1 MKRNYYTLVALLL
14 MGCALILSCNVRQ
27 VNEPVLSSTLPAAQN
42 SSLFNSVGVEKTTFY
57 PYETVIMSLGDLW
70 PQWETAIEVVRLS
83 DKKILRRLVVFT
95 DSEGKIAKI
104 PVWYCIGVAANGY
117 PINEEGNYTI
127 RIQQASKD
135 KPWLI
140 VAKNFR
146 VSNTRGTTPAA
157 WVSKSDGSF
166 AFATVPLGGAVYMTG
181 AGFAPG
187 SQVKLHLVLDKD
199 VYNNGDVLADQTGV
213 VEQVTTKADGTLP
226 NTMVWAGAL
235 AGNYDVV
242 ADVAP
247 FGEFGA
253 GDAVSDGQLV
263 GLVVQTTAA
272 AADIIAE
279 VACNSS
285 GIHQNLFTCLD
296 AIWAKAE
303 PGQRPKQASELA
315 ALYVVVHKDSWKA
328 GDVLI
333 DVETVSATEMPI
345 QCLVNPLSGSLA
357 LTPLRGQGKASD
369 GQPIRLWPGSYDVI
383 VDIGRNG
390 KYDPGTDILDGGP
403 QVGFTITCDE
413 MAEKY
418 KLIVAAECD
427 FLAQKINQT
436 NLCVLVLDSNGKPVP
451 GASITFKTEE
461 GYCAYSSGGGTTDAD
476 GTLCT
481 ILYNIGSW
489 GTRLLVKTTA
499 VVNGETL
506 VDYCSIWRE
515 IPYTHNT
522 GVIVG
527 N

>member
-1 MKRNYYTLVALLL
+1 
-14 MGCALILSCNVRQ
+14 MGCALFISCNVRQ
-27 VNEPVLSSTLPAAQN
+27 VDEPVQSSTLPAAQN
-42 SSLFNSVGVEKTTFY
+42 SSLFNSVGVEKTVFY
-57 PYETVIMSLGDLW
+57 PYETVILSLGDLW
-70 PQWETAIEVVRLS
+70 PQWETAIEVVRLA

-95 DSEGKIAKI
+95 DSDGKIAKI
-104 PVWYCIGVAANGY
+104 PVWYCIGVAANGF
-117 PINEEGNYTI
+117 PIDEEGDYTI

-140 VAKNFR
+140 VAKNFK
-146 VSNTRGTTPAA
+146 VNSSMSGIPAV
-157 WVSKSDGSF
+157 WVSKSDGSYGF
-166 AFATVPLGGAVYMTG
+166 STAPLGSAVYATG
-181 AGFAPG
+181 AGFVPG
-187 SQVKLHLVLDKD
+187 SQVKLHVVLDKD
-199 VYNNGDVLADQTGV
+199 AYNTGDVLADQTGS
-213 VEQVTTKADGTLP
+213 VEQVTVKTDGTLP
-226 NTMVWAGAL
+226 NTVVWASAL

-263 GLVVQTTAA
+263 GLVVQTTPV
-272 AADIIAE
+272 AADIITE

-285 GIHQNLFTCLD
+285 GIHQNTFTCLD

-303 PGQRPKQASELA
+303 PGQKPKNASELA
-315 ALYVVVHKDSWKA
+315 ALYVVVHKDTWKA
-328 GDVLI
+328 GDGLI

-357 LTPLRGQGKASD
+357 LTPLRGQGKTSD
-369 GQPIRLWPGSYDVI
+369 GQPIRLWPGSYDVV

-413 MAEKY
+413 MAQSY
-418 KLIVAAECD
+418 KLIVAADCD
-427 FLAQKINQT
+427 FLDLNT
-436 NLCVLVLDSNGKPVP
+436 NETNICALVIDKTGKPVQ

-461 GYCAYSSGGGTTDAD
+461 GYCAIASATGITDAN
-476 GTLCT
+476 GMFCT
-481 ILYNIGSW
+481 KLYNITTW
-489 GTRLLVKTTA
+489 GGWLLIKTTA
-499 VVNGETL
+499 VVNGETFTERS
-506 VDYCSIWRE
+506 SIWKE
-515 IPYTHNT
+515 VPYTHNT